1 MYYIEKEGVYNQ
13 GVFWIGDDLYE
24 GVRELLNLTYKDEDD
39 YHHWCIK
46 EYEVGNQCTTIVEI
60 TKHTFK
66 EHRYQEYEVL
76 TTANGS
82 ANVYLGSRVI
92 KHFFKE
98 HYTLT
103 QKGDGTC

>member
-1 MYYIEKEGVYNQ
+1 MYYIEKEGVYNH

-24 GVRELLNLTYKDEDD
+24 GVTELLNLTYKDKDD

-46 EYEVGNQCTTIVEI
+46 EYEVGNQCSTIIELSKHIKEDKHDPREI
-60 TKHTFK
+60 
-66 EHRYQEYEVL
+66 L

-82 ANVYLGSRVI
+82 ANVFLGSQMF
-92 KHFFKE
+92 KYYLKE

-103 QKGDGTC
+103 KKGDGTC